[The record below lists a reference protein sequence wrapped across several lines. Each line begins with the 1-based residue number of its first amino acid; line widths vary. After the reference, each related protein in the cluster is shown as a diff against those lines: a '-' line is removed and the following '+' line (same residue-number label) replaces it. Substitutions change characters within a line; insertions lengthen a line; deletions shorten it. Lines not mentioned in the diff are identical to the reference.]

1 MVLVVHTIHI
11 SLTVSVLTL
20 LYSHLTTFHL
30 HWPCLRDKNS
40 EYGLEGTCTTVG
52 RAITAGRRAL
62 MFLRGMRELGFFSS
76 LSVGLENTAQTSY
89 ISKSLS
95 QPFSMTLQ

>member
-1 MVLVVHTIHI
+1 M
-11 SLTVSVLTL
+11 
-20 LYSHLTTFHL
+20 
-30 HWPCLRDKNS
+30 
-40 EYGLEGTCTTVG
+40 G